1 MSRSRT
7 LLALAVAGALAAG
20 AAIAAPQA
28 AAPAAAAKPGKVKL
42 DSNNDSVIDRA
53 EAAKFPRL
61 AERFDQMD
69 RNKDGRLSADERPM
83 HRGMKRGMRGHHG
96 MGMKTKLDTDK
107 DGRISRA
114 EAAAAPKLAERF
126 AQMDANKDGYLD
138 RADREARMQE
148 RRAKWFSDAD
158 SNRDGQISRAEYD
171 AAHAK
176 RMAERQ
182 QRMKDAPKR

>member
-1 MSRSRT
+1 
-7 LLALAVAGALAAG
+7 
-20 AAIAAPQA
+20 
-28 AAPAAAAKPGKVKL
+28 
-42 DSNNDSVIDRA
+42 
-53 EAAKFPRL
+53 
-61 AERFDQMD
+61 
-69 RNKDGRLSADERPM
+69 M
-83 HRGMKRGMRGHHG
+83 HRGMKRGMRGHGG

-138 RADREARMQE
+138 RADREAKMRE
-148 RRAKWFSDAD
+148 RRAQWFNEAD

-171 AAHAK
+171 AAHAR

>member
-1 MSRSRT
+1 MSRSR
-7 LLALAVAGALAAG
+7 LFLALAAGGALAAG
-20 AAIAAPQA
+20 VAIAAPQA
-28 AAPAAAAKPGKVKL
+28 AAPAAPAKPGMVKL
-42 DSNNDSVIDRA
+42 DTNNDGVIDRA
-53 EAAKFPRL
+53 EAAKHPRL

-69 RNKDGRLSADERPM
+69 RNKDGRLTADERPM
-83 HRGMKRGMRGHHG
+83 HRGMKRGMRGPGG
-96 MGMKTKLDTDK
+96 MGLKTKLDTDK

-126 AQMDANKDGYLD
+126 AQMDANRDGFLD
-138 RADREARMQE
+138 RADREAKMRE
-148 RRAKWFSDAD
+148 RRTRWFNDAD